1 MNFSI
6 LEPIEK
12 KYPDYAFGL
21 NQEGIVFVNG
31 KKSEINSNEYTDA
44 LKLLDALIANNM
56 FADPNK

>member
-21 NQEGIVFVNG
+21 NAEGIVFVNG
-31 KKSEINSNEYTDA
+31 RKSNVNSSEYTDA
-44 LKLLDALIANNM
+44 MKLLDALIADNM
-56 FADPNK
+56 FADPSK